1 MHNLDFKATTYS
13 NGKFESQTMCN
24 ENKTDGFRVY
34 WYESGQ
40 MKSAAEYKHGKL
52 DGLYTEWYE
61 DGTKSAEINYVD
73 GVKHGDTTR
82 WHKNSQ
88 MKLMSQYKYGNLD
101 GLHTTWH
108 ENRRVKS
115 ESEYR
120 HYRLY
125 GAYSAWHKN
134 GNKSIEI
141 NYLDGHRH
149 GVCTLWHKDGLK
161 RSEVTY
167 VNGKMDGLWVAWHS
181 TGQIRRAVLFK
192 GCRTASKATWYSDG
206 NIKYNS
212 ELGDEYFNRRLCEF
226 SNVSYGEWVDYYSS
240 HPSGFEFP
248 HNGSDLLSGG
258 VRYPI
263 LTTHWY
269 KNGQKAYESIQYGY
283 DDSYINW
290 HKNGQKSFEAG
301 KKNSDPCIS
310 WNSQGIKEYEYIFD
324 FDSIDDGMQ
333 TTWKFFNNTGRYA
346 ATIILNEKWNVSYEF
361 DLFEWEFFD
370 TRNNKLYEYKYSY
383 SESASITT
391 DELWDVWL
399 NSECRE
405 FVEILKSIEKHK
417 SVFCKF

>member
-40 MKSAAEYKHGKL
+40 MKSATDYKHGKP
-52 DGLYTEWYE
+52 DGLLTAWHEN
-61 DGTKSAEINYVD
+61 GNKSAEINYLN
-73 GVKHGDTTR
+73 GHKHGAC
-82 WHKNSQ
+82 
-88 MKLMSQYKYGNLD
+88 KLWY
-101 GLHTTWH
+101 
-108 ENRRVKS
+108 
-115 ESEYR
+115 
-120 HYRLY
+120 
-125 GAYSAWHKN
+125 
-134 GNKSIEI
+134 
-141 NYLDGHRH
+141 
-149 GVCTLWHKDGLK
+149 KDGLK
-161 RSEVTY
+161 RSEVIY
-167 VNGKMDGLWVAWHS
+167 ANGRMDGLWVLWHT
-181 TGQIRRAVLFK
+181 TGKIRKSILFK
-192 GCRTASKATWYSDG
+192 NCKKASETTWYSNG
-206 NIKYNS
+206 NIKSNI
-212 ELGDEYFNRRLCEF
+212 ELGAEYFNRQLCKF
-226 SNVSYGEWVDYYSS
+226 SDVSYYGEWIDYYS
-240 HPSGFEFP
+240 P
-248 HNGSDLLSGG
+248 HALHDELFVNGNDLLSEGI
-258 VRYPI
+258 RCPI

-283 DDSYINW
+283 DDSHINW

-324 FDSIDDGMQ
+324 FDSIDDGIQ

-346 ATIILNEKWNVSYEF
+346 ATIILNEKWNDLYEF

-370 TRNNKLYEYKYSY
+370 TRNNKLYEYKYSH